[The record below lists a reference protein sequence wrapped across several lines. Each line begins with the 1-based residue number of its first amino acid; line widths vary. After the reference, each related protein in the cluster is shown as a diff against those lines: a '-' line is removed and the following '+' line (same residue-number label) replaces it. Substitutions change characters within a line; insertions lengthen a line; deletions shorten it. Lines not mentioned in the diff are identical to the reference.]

1 MSQLDFFT
9 LVLPFVLS
17 YTIFFLALKQI
28 ELFKEGDD
36 DKFPALVAVIASF
49 FVAQFIATNP
59 YYSQF
64 FVQYFGKITIGLIG
78 ILGLFVLLGFVGWKQ
93 KTAKGPGLALVIIS
107 IVGAAFVSAGGFGE
121 PWNVSLPIGDVNLQS
136 LLLDSG
142 LIWLLII
149 GGVLYWVSSE
159 DNDKGGG
166 ANMADALNWLA
177 GNNEE
182 GE

>member
-17 YTIFFLALKQI
+17 YTIFFLALREI
-28 ELFKEGDD
+28 SLFEED

-59 YYSQF
+59 VYTTF
-64 FVQYFGKITIGLIG
+64 FVDYFGRITVGLIG
-78 ILGLFVLLGFVGWKQ
+78 LLGLIVLLGFVGWDAS
-93 KTAKGPGLALVIIS
+93 TARGPAMALVIIS
-107 IVGAAFVSAGGFGE
+107 IVGAAFVTAGGFGE

-159 DNDKGGG
+159 DNDEGGG

-177 GNNEE
+177 GNNGGGHE
-182 GE
+182 